1 MALVT
6 VTTPAPNV
14 RTVTLDNPSRLNS
27 MSFALVAD
35 LYAAIAEVVSTTT
48 AGPWS

>member
-14 RTVTLDNPSRLNS
+14 RTVTLDNPARLNS

-35 LYAAIAEVVSTTT
+35 LYAALADVPTTT
-48 AGPWS
+48 AGRWS